1 MDNSYNIKVK
11 KGSLEIEVSGPE
23 KEFVSD
29 KFKEVLD
36 KLEESEVFKTPE
48 IIESSTKILPE
59 KVSQPT
65 VIQTEVSGEA
75 SESGQSL
82 LAKAAGVSEEDL
94 SNIYDFKGGEIL
106 IHKEIKGSDAERQKT
121 VAKLA
126 LIANE
131 YIKGV
136 SELSGKA
143 LGKYMKELAIGSMA
157 NLAVNLKREK
167 GIIKVRNYYKL
178 NAIGKKE
185 ALDLIKNSSMI

>member
-1 MDNSYNIKVK
+1 MDNSYNIKIK

-36 KLEESEVFKTPE
+36 KIKESEVFKTPE
-48 IIESSTKILPE
+48 ITEPSTPILQE
-59 KVSQPT
+59 KGSQPT
-65 VIQTEVSGEA
+65 GIQMGASDEV
-75 SESGQSL
+75 SESGIPR
-82 LAKAAGVSEEDL
+82 LAKAAEVSEDDL
-94 SNIYDFKGGEIL
+94 LNIYDFKGEEIL
-106 IHKEIKGSDAERQKT
+106 IHKEIKGSDAEKQKI

-136 SELSGKA
+136 LELSGKA

-157 NLAVNLKREK
+157 NLAANLKREK
-167 GIIKVRNYYKL
+167 GIIKGRGYYKL
-178 NAIGKKE
+178 NSIGKKE
-185 ALDLIKNSSMI
+185 ALSLIKDISKI